1 MSLDPSL
8 KDRNRLSGR
17 RNVLT
22 RPERIAK
29 MEEEGR
35 FDSEEDSPFGLP
47 KYRVIQ
53 SKAGSKKKAEKAEGV
68 PVDADGAVEGAEGAA
83 EGEETPQTESEE

>member
-8 KDRNRLSGR
+8 KDSNRLSGR

-22 RPERIAK
+22 RAERITR
-29 MEEEGR
+29 MQEEGN
-35 FDSEEDSPFGLP
+35 FDPEEDSPFGLP

-53 SKAGSKKKAEKAEGV
+53 SKAGSKKKAEKVAEEV
-68 PVDADGAVEGAEGAA
+68 AEEGAEAA
-83 EGEETPQTESEE
+83 TAEETSSEE